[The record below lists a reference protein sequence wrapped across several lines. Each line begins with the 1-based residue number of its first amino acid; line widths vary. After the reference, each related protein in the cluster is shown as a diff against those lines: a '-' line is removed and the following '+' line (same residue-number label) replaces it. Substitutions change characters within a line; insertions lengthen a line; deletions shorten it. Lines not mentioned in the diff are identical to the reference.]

1 MDVDGANLA
10 PLYYDCLP
18 GSNNSRNYF
27 VFNTDCG
34 VNGLDTVTMVFSVT
48 DVGGSSAFC
57 NTQTAMSI
65 FEDNTPCDG
74 NPLATLL
81 NCVIWEDV
89 TGGSTASNVAQ
100 TWILPE
106 CRSYVVQIIS
116 NQNDGDCASGGQ
128 IVVLPSVLVPTQVLP
143 VELTIFTGYNDGSIN
158 VLNWTTASELNSLKF
173 EVEKS
178 IDAVNFEYLGERPA
192 AGNSSIP
199 LNYTMNDN
207 HPVLGNNYY
216 RLKMIDRDGSFT
228 YSEIIII
235 KVNEISSPA
244 DGIISVYPNP
254 TNDKVNI
261 IYQSGTNQKLNL
273 DVFNAI
279 GQSMFNATYEFNP
292 GLNTI
297 ILDAAQYAKGM
308 YIINLQNTSNGNK
321 YQSKFVKE

>member
-1 MDVDGANLA
+1 MLLRHG
-10 PLYYDCLP
+10 YY
-18 GSNNSRNYF
+18 
-27 VFNTDCG
+27 
-34 VNGLDTVTMVFSVT
+34 
-48 DVGGSSAFC
+48 
-57 NTQTAMSI
+57 Q
-65 FEDNTPCDG
+65 
-74 NPLATLL
+74 
-81 NCVIWEDV
+81 
-89 TGGSTASNVAQ
+89 
-100 TWILPE
+100 E

-178 IDAVNFEYLGERPA
+178 TDAVNFEYIGERPA

-199 LNYTMNDN
+199 LNYTLNDN